1 MTDVPLIYL
10 LAGEVSGDLLGGRLM
25 AALSAQ
31 TQGRIAF
38 AGVGGATMQ
47 AQGLTS
53 LFPMEDLSLM
63 GLAEILPH
71 LPNLLRRLKQ
81 TEADLRARRPAALVT
96 IDAPSFTLR
105 ISKNVADL
113 GVPRFH
119 YVAPQVWAWRAGR
132 AKKLAAKTDHLL
144 TLLPFEPPYF
154 TRYGLPTDYVG
165 HPVIETGA
173 GQGDG
178 PAFRARH
185 GIDAAAPVLL
195 VLPGSRRGEVGR
207 LLGVFGETVRRLA
220 SQFPGLRLI
229 VPTVTPVAETVRAAA
244 ADWPGQP
251 VIIEGN
257 AEKYDAF
264 AAATAAL
271 AASGTVALELG
282 LADVPSV
289 IAYRMN
295 ALTWALVQQ
304 TIRIPF
310 ASLVNLILERELY
323 PEKLQDRCTP
333 DELTEAL
340 AALLEPNSIAAA
352 EQRAGFDLLR
362 EKLGVGR
369 ETPSDRAARI
379 ILDRLKPI
387 EPA

>member
-1 MTDVPLIYL
+1 MTAVPLIYL

-25 AALSAQ
+25 AALTAQ

-47 AQGLTS
+47 AQGLHS
-53 LFPMEDLSLM
+53 LFPMEELSLM

-71 LPNLLRRLKQ
+71 LPNLLRRLKE

-105 ISKNVADL
+105 VSKKIADL

-178 PAFRARH
+178 GAFRARH
-185 GIDAAAPVLL
+185 GIEPRAPVLL

-229 VPTVTPVAETVRAAA
+229 VPTVSPVAETVRAAV

-251 VIIEGN
+251 ILLEGN
-257 AEKYDAF
+257 AEKFDAF

-282 LADVPSV
+282 LAGVPSV
-289 IAYRMN
+289 IAYRMS

-304 TIRIPF
+304 MIRIPY
-310 ASLVNLILERELY
+310 ASLVNLILEQELF
-323 PEKLQDRCTP
+323 PEKLQDRCEP
-333 DELTEAL
+333 GQLTEAL
-340 AALLEPNSIAAA
+340 AALLAPHSAAA
-352 EQRAGFDLLR
+352 DVQRAGFKRLR
-362 EKLGVGR
+362 EKLGVGL
-369 ETPSDRAARI
+369 EAPSDRAARI
-379 ILDRLKPI
+379 ILDRLQ
-387 EPA
+387 PAC